1 MNPQFWWYLARASG
15 IVAWLML
22 TATVSCGVVLAT
34 KAFPNKRRPAWLLDL
49 HRWLGGLT
57 LGFLGIHVVALLTDS
72 YMTFGIADL
81 TIPFWTDWKP
91 VAMALGIIAGWLLVI
106 IQVTSLAKRHMS
118 TKVWRMIHMSSYP
131 VFWLTTMH
139 GALAGSDSSR
149 VLYQVTAVASI
160 VLLMW
165 ATIYRL
171 VRPGR
176 RRSPGTSRG
185 VNRSDL
191 GQAPSSPDHSPPGR
205 DDPPCGSAVGRG
217 QSQRPWTLTGRS
229 TRHR

>member
-22 TATVSCGVVLAT
+22 TATVSWGVVLAT
-34 KAFPNKRRPAWLLDL
+34 KAFPKKRRPIWLLDL

-57 LGFLGIHVVALLTDS
+57 LGFLGIHVVALLADS
-72 YMTFGIADL
+72 YMTFDIADL
-81 TIPFWTDWKP
+81 TIPFWSDWKP
-91 VAMALGIIAGWLLVI
+91 VAMALGIIAGWLLGI
-106 IQVTSLAKRHMS
+106 IQATSVAKRHMS
-118 TKVWRMIHMSSYP
+118 TKVWRTIHMSSYP

-149 VLYQVTAVASI
+149 VLYQVAALASI
-160 VLLMW
+160 ALLMW

-191 GQAPSSPDHSPPGR
+191 GQAAELTRPLTPG
-205 DDPPCGSAVGRG
+205 S
-217 QSQRPWTLTGRS
+217 
-229 TRHR
+229 